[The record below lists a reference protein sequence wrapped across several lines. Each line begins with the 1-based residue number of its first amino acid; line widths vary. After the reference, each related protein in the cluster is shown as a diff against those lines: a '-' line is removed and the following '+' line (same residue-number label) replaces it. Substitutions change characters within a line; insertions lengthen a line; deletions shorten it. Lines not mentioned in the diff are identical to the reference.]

1 MEAENKSTDKAD
13 QKSSTLSLSGS
24 DETTK
29 WPDHGAWPT
38 TPEIR
43 PETLLRRSLDWYD
56 QKNEEL
62 SFEIK
67 AIKARLASMP
77 EGVTP
82 EDTDEKEDADKK
94 STDSFI
100 TPVPKPTPSPRK
112 INVSPATPIPAKRSL
127 FNVKDLQQPEVNWRR
142 PLDEQTNPPWEDPSI
157 PPSLQARMKD
167 LYLQGRKDGS
177 HFGSLAETI
186 AASEKVRGFLNS
198 TTNDIPERIV
208 EEGEGDIPEA
218 TATKPTD
225 AENIIKNF
233 PMSDSDSIRSKS
245 EAAKQEALQLENKK
259 KEAKAVYGRQKGLVA
274 KMCNHFL
281 NNADK
286 QDWEVRDYNV
296 RLATHIAKM
305 QSHFMFYLSY
315 VVSDAEEQAARDEF
329 NPRLIKANEVL
340 GLANALAQIEENVAK
355 KQAEADAATTHA
367 QAKTSEDVRTKV
379 TTSAPHPKTTETV
392 SVQPQLSTA
401 GTDYTSLDF
410 SKGAFAASFPT
421 STTINFNWAV
431 RQL

>member
-24 DETTK
+24 EETTK

-43 PETLLRRSLDWYD
+43 SQDLEYGSDAYYD
-56 QKNEEL
+56 QRNKEL

-177 HFGSLAETI
+177 QFGSWAGSRAGSLAETI

-208 EEGEGDIPEA
+208 EEAEGDIPA
-218 TATKPTD
+218 AAATKPTD
-225 AENIIKNF
+225 VETIIKNF
-233 PMSDSDSIRSKS
+233 PMSDSESIRSKS
-245 EAAKQEALQLENKK
+245 EAAKQEALHLENKK

-315 VVSDAEEQAARDEF
+315 VVSD
-329 NPRLIKANEVL
+329 
-340 GLANALAQIEENVAK
+340 
-355 KQAEADAATTHA
+355 T
-367 QAKTSEDVRTKV
+367 
-379 TTSAPHPKTTETV
+379 
-392 SVQPQLSTA
+392 
-401 GTDYTSLDF
+401 
-410 SKGAFAASFPT
+410 
-421 STTINFNWAV
+421 
-431 RQL
+431 